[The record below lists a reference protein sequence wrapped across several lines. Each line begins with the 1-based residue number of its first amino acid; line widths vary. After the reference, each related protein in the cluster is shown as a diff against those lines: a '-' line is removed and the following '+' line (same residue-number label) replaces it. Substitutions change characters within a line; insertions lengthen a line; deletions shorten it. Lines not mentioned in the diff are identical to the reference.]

1 MNNVILQELAN
12 IYNNLLQ
19 VQTSGQN
26 SFIMTDNLRN
36 LYRIIATLSNQ
47 KEEDINGN
55 EIVSS

>member
-36 LYRIIATLSNQ
+36 LYRIIATLSSQ